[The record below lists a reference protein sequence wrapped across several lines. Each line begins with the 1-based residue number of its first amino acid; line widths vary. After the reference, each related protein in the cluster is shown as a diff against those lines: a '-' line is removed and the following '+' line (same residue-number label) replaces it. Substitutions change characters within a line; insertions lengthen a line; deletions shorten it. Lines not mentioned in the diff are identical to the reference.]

1 MTIYFLLS
9 IVFFTLISFLYW
21 RIKVNNQTKN
31 KKLISFK
38 KRFLSKE
45 KNIEKIYL
53 RDNEKKSLNPN
64 INISIDIKDSE
75 EKITRKVNIHRAR
88 LAKFKQSKLNG
99 ELLYLDE
106 NNKIYKYVSGEKI
119 YLE

>member
-53 RDNEKKSLNPN
+53 RDNEKKSRNPN
-64 INISIDIKDSE
+64 INISIDIQDSE

-88 LAKFKQSKLNG
+88 LAKFKKSKLNG

-106 NNKIYKYVSGEKI
+106 HNKIYKYISGEKI

>member
-9 IVFFTLISFLYW
+9 ISFFLLISFSYW
-21 RIKVNNQTKN
+21 RIKITHKKKN

-53 RDNEKKSLNPN
+53 RDNEKKSRNPN
-64 INISIDIKDSE
+64 INISIDIQDSE

-88 LAKFKQSKLNG
+88 LAKFKKSKLNG

-106 NNKIYKYVSGEKI
+106 HNKIYKYISGEKI